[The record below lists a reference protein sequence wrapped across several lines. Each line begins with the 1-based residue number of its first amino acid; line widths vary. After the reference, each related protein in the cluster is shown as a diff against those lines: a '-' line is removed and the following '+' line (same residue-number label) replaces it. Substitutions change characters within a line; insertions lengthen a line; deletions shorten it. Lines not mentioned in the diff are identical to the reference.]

1 MALWC
6 YKAEVYT
13 ANSALDMALYDK
25 VDLRLFNRLNRKN
38 IAVPVN

>member
-13 ANSALDMALYDK
+13 LKAALDMALHRK
-25 VDLRLFNRLNRKN
+25 VVLR
-38 IAVPVN
+38 VPTA